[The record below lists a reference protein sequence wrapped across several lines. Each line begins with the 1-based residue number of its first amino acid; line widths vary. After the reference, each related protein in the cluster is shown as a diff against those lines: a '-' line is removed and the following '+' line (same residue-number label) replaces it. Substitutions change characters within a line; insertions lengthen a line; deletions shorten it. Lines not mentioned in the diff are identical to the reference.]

1 MPPYD
6 SDSSGDEELDY
17 TLTNVLLGY
26 ASVDPRDDEISQ
38 LGGRPV
44 RENKQHHNSA
54 RGSIQL
60 LTQFSDMDRP
70 QLSSFSSTCE
80 VQSL

>member
-6 SDSSGDEELDY
+6 SESSGDDESDY

-26 ASVDPRDDEISQ
+26 ASAEPRDDEISQ

-44 RENKQHHNSA
+44 CCHEQYRNSTHL
-54 RGSIQL
+54 SIQQ
-60 LTQFSDMDRP
+60 LTQLLDMDRP
-70 QLSSFSSTCE
+70 
-80 VQSL
+80 